1 MKRLVFVLAALVIFI
16 GDVAAQTPP
25 TVRPCYGNP
34 CVGVATGTPLP
45 VTATIT
51 PSGTQNVNLIQLNSV
66 ALGSPSAYGT
76 SPGAVNVPGVNA
88 FVTNFPA
95 TQPISGTVTAN
106 QGTANATPWND
117 NIAQINGVT
126 PLMGNGVTGTGSQR
140 VTVASDNTAFTVN
153 PTSATPPVS
162 TMNSASA
169 NSGVTSAMAGVFDDV
184 APTAI
189 TENSF
194 GYVRMSANRN
204 QYTTL
209 RDAAGNER
217 GANVS
222 AANELQVGSGTLA
235 TAANQTA
242 TQAPVAPATATAT
255 KSDLMGAQATTAA
268 VNPTNGQQSALS
280 SDTNNN
286 LLVSAGGAPNL
297 ATSQASVTTGN
308 ISVASARA
316 LRRSI
321 TITNV
326 TGTSA
331 AFCGNTGVTTSTGAY
346 LGATAGSSITLNTT
360 AAVFCTVAATT
371 QTVAVA
377 ETF

>member
-1 MKRLVFVLAALVIFI
+1 MKRLLFAIAALAFTDIA
-16 GDVAAQTPP
+16 AAQTPP

-34 CVGVATGTPLP
+34 CVGVSTTNPLPTTGTF
-45 VTATIT
+45 T
-51 PSGTQNVNLIQLNSV
+51 PSGTQNVNLTQILS
-66 ALGSPSAYGT
+66 APPSL
-76 SPGAVNVPGVNA
+76 
-88 FVTNFPA
+88 TNPLWVFPA
-95 TQPISGTVTAN
+95 TGATFPVSG
-106 QGTANATPWND
+106 
-117 NIAQINGVT
+117 
-126 PLMGNGVTGTGSQR
+126 
-140 VTVASDNTAFTVN
+140 TVN

-169 NSGVTSAMAGVFDDV
+169 NSGVTSAMAGVFDDA
-184 APTAI
+184 APTSI
-189 TENSF
+189 TENNF
-194 GYVRMSANRN
+194 GYVRISANRN

-217 GANVS
+217 GANIS
-222 AANELQVGSGTLA
+222 AANELQVGSSTLG
-235 TAANQTA
+235 TAANQIL

-255 KSDLMGAQATTAA
+255 KSDLIGAQATTTA
-268 VNPTNGQQSALS
+268 VNPTTGQQSALS

-371 QTVAVA
+371 QTVTVA
-377 ETF
+377 ETY